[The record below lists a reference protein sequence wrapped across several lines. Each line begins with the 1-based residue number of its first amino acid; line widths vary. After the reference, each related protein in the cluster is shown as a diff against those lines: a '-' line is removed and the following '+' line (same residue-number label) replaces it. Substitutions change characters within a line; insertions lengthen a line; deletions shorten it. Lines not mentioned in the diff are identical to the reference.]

1 MSDENVKVP
10 SQIFRWFEKMKSNYE
25 NSVQTV
31 LSRFENYAAGQQN
44 RLDTAN
50 QQHIDNL
57 KFSHN
62 NQLDQSQVTINHLHK
77 DIEYYKLQIEKQQQ
91 TIAQLN
97 TRYDAVMSCLL
108 TDQNKRADIKDIFQG
123 DDFFTEAK
131 KELLTPKSIQPIDE
145 QHYIEEQSSDTSSSN
160 DQVNEFT
167 QDPIKHPVKKEI
179 TDDVPFNSTH
189 DDYNETGFKGEPATD
204 NQQVANNTDDNET
217 LFEQAV
223 QHRTNQEFESA
234 FTLFEQAA
242 TNQHARS
249 MGALGRS
256 YFLGEGIEENHEFGL
271 AWLIK
276 AAALELPQAIS
287 RIAHF
292 KEHDN
297 ELYQLA
303 VDLVESQQI

>member
-10 SQIFRWFEKMKSNYE
+10 SQIFRWFEKMKGNYE
-25 NSVQTV
+25 NSIQTV

-50 QQHIDNL
+50 HQHIDNL

-62 NQLDQSQVTINHLHK
+62 NQLVQSQDTIKHLHQ
-77 DIEYYKLQIEKQQQ
+77 DIEYYKEQIERQQQ

-97 TRYDAVMSCLL
+97 TRYDAVMTCLL

-123 DDFFTEAK
+123 DDFFTEEK
-131 KELLTPKSIQPIDE
+131 NELLTPKPIHPIDE
-145 QHYIEEQSSDTSSSN
+145 THYITSQDSEVSAIN
-160 DQVNEFT
+160 DQTHEFA
-167 QDPIKHPVKKEI
+167 QDTLNNTDSRKT
-179 TDDVPFNSTH
+179 TDDIPAVDNRTVNNESSQDNVPDIVFN
-189 DDYNETGFKGEPATD
+189 N
-204 NQQVANNTDDNET
+204 DDNET

-276 AAALELPQAIS
+276 AASLELPQAIS

-303 VDLVESQQI
+303 VGLVESQQI